1 MRRMAFQQTFGL
13 AVEHHRAGRLQQA
26 HELYRQLLAQ
36 EPGNVDVLHLM
47 GVLAHQ
53 TGRNDIAIDLIGR
66 AIAGSQGPNSANVA
80 AMHYNF
86 GEALRAMGRREE
98 AVTSF
103 RRAIEL
109 EPRNLAAHSNLAL
122 VLNELGRYEQ
132 AKNSAQRAIE
142 IDPSSPLPHN
152 NLATALAQLD
162 QNEAAIAAAQH
173 AIQLRPDFPD
183 AHNTLGICYGRL
195 GRLDD
200 AVASHRRAVQI
211 RPDYVEA
218 MSNLGAALAKLG
230 RRDEALAALRQA
242 VRLRPD
248 SVAALDNLALELV
261 NAGQLG
267 EAAGCYQRLAALR
280 PDSADA
286 QFDAGTCFEQLGQLD
301 EAVAALTR
309 ALAIEPEHIAATGT
323 LGIVRMKQ
331 GLHDDALRLMRQS
344 LSQMKVAKLHT
355 NLCLL
360 ANYHPDLS
368 GEQVLEIHREWERDY
383 APPPT
388 SSGSYSNDHTPD
400 RKLRIGYVSP
410 DFKAHA
416 SGHFIEPLLAHHDRS
431 NAYVVCY
438 ANVAKPD
445 AITSA
450 MRGRADAWR
459 DTYGRSD
466 DELEAMVRADQIDI
480 LVDLAGHTADTRLAL
495 FARRPAP
502 VQVSMIGYPSTTG
515 LGSIDY
521 KISDPHVDPPG
532 AERFYSEKLLRL
544 DGTFWCFAPVADA
557 PPVDELPAKR
567 NGFITFGSANNVS
580 KITPAALDAW
590 ARILAA
596 VPESRLRMQHSGFSS
611 VEVRQRIF
619 DAFARHGIAPDRV
632 SLSGWARFKDYLELL
647 RSFDLALDTFPFN
660 GGTTTCQQ
668 LYLGVP
674 CVTLAGQRQVS
685 RMGVTM
691 LRAVGLEELIAESI
705 EQYVQKAVDLARDI
719 DRLCG
724 IRANLRPAMLASL
737 LCDGRRYITSLEG
750 AYRKIWASWCG

>member
-1 MRRMAFQQTFGL
+1 MRRMAFQQNFQL

-26 HELYRQLLAQ
+26 HELYRQLLAH
-36 EPGNVDVLHLM
+36 EPNNADVLHLM

-53 TGRNDIAIDLIGR
+53 TGRNDIAIDFIGR
-66 AIAGSQGPNSANVA
+66 AIAGSGGPNRSNIA
-80 AMHYNF
+80 AMHYNLS
-86 GEALRAMGRREE
+86 EALRAMGRRED
-98 AVTSF
+98 AAAAL

-122 VLNELGRYEQ
+122 VLNELGRYEP
-132 AKNSAQRAIE
+132 AKESAQRAID
-142 IDPSSPLPHN
+142 IDSSSALPHN
-152 NLATALAQLD
+152 NLATAMAQLG
-162 QNEAAIAAAQH
+162 QTELAIAAAQR
-173 AIQLRPDFPD
+173 AIELRPDLAD
-183 AHNTLGICYGRL
+183 AHNTLGICFERL

-200 AVASHRRAVQI
+200 AVASYHRAVQL

-230 RRDEALAALRQA
+230 RRDEALDALRQA

-248 SVAALDNLALELV
+248 SVVALDNLAIELTEV
-261 NAGQLG
+261 GRLG
-267 EAAGCYQRLAALR
+267 EGAGCYQRLAQLR
-280 PDSADA
+280 PESADA

-309 ALAIEPEHIAATGT
+309 ALTIDPGHVAALGT

-331 GLHDDALRLMRQS
+331 GLHDEALRLMRQS

-360 ANYHPDLS
+360 ANYHPNLS
-368 GEQVLEIHREWERDY
+368 GDEVLAIHREWERDY
-383 APPPT
+383 APQP
-388 SSGSYSNDHTPD
+388 SSPVSHSNDRTPN

-416 SGHFIEPLLAHHDRS
+416 SSHFIEPLLAHHDRAS
-431 NAYVVCY
+431 VQVICY

-450 MRGRADAWR
+450 MKGRADEWR
-459 DTYGRSD
+459 DTFGKD
-466 DELEAMVRADQIDI
+466 DDALEAMIRDDRIDI
-480 LVDLAGHTADTRLAL
+480 LVDLAGHTADTRLAV

-502 VQVSMIGYPSTTG
+502 LQVSMIGYPSTTG
-515 LGSIDY
+515 LSTIDY

-567 NGFITFGSANNVS
+567 NGFIMFGSANNVS
-580 KITPAALDAW
+580 KITPAALEAW
-590 ARILAA
+590 ARILNG
-596 VPESRLRMQHSGFSS
+596 VPGSRLRMQHSAFSS
-611 VEVRQRIF
+611 VEVRQRVA
-619 DAFARHGIAPDRV
+619 DTFARYDIAADRV
-632 SLSGWARFKDYLELL
+632 IVTGWARFKDYLQLL
-647 RSFDLALDTFPFN
+647 RTFDLALDTFPFN

-674 CVTLAGQRQVS
+674 CVTLAGERQVS

-691 LRAVGLEELIAESI
+691 LRALGLDDLIGDSI
-705 EQYVQKAVDLARDI
+705 EQYVQKAIDLARHI
-719 DRLCG
+719 DRLSE
-724 IRANLRPAMLASL
+724 IRSNLRPTMLGSM
-737 LCDGRRYITSLEG
+737 LCDGPRYVQSLED
-750 AYRKIWASWCG
+750 AYRKIWSDWCG